1 MFTCRD
7 KQHFHHFSSN
17 KVLLPNISC
26 SCQMVF
32 GCRWKFIKNDR
43 FIYSH
48 KKERKKMSCGGNFT
62 KPSRNAT
69 HSSSKWQ
76 IHAIHSNSE
85 IHHVPYVYF
94 VMKMIKRIW
103 PNFSCIYY
111 SLEIVYFWIDILKMF
126 SCTIFV
132 NKAFTT

>member
-1 MFTCRD
+1 
-7 KQHFHHFSSN
+7 
-17 KVLLPNISC
+17 
-26 SCQMVF
+26 
-32 GCRWKFIKNDR
+32 
-43 FIYSH
+43 
-48 KKERKKMSCGGNFT
+48 MSCGGNFT

-85 IHHVPYVYF
+85 IHNHVPYVYF
-94 VMKMIKRIW
+94 IMKI
-103 PNFSCIYY
+103 SCIYY
-111 SLEIVYFWIDILKMF
+111 SLEIIYFWIDILKMF